1 MDARLKKLLNKE
13 VLTPEQIEEI
23 EEHEEVAECVH
34 NGYSSNAHLGY
45 NWFSVTTT
53 SDEKFEVYC
62 KY

>member
-1 MDARLKKLLNKE
+1 MDARLKELLEKE
-13 VLTPEQIEEI
+13 ILTEDEIEEV

-53 SDEKFEVYC
+53 DGEEFEVYC